1 MGRLGPWVT
10 PKGRTRLTWGFCD
23 FWKDGTMSVLQATAA
38 PPLAPTTEPEPSE
51 SMTYNRQNREFPS
64 WFSS

>member
-1 MGRLGPWVT
+1 
-10 PKGRTRLTWGFCD
+10 
-23 FWKDGTMSVLQATAA
+23 MSVLQATAA